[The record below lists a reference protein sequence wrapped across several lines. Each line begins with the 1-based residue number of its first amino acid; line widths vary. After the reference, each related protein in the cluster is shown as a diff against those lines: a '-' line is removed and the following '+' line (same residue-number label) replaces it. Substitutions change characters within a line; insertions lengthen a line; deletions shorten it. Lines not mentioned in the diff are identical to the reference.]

1 MKTIEEAAIEYAV
14 KESKIDS
21 CKPVEIEQ
29 QLFAHELQYAFEAGA
44 QFALTWI
51 PIKYLHPQHDS
62 WVLVKTDLCR
72 FPCQVCQVKID
83 KFISTDNKIVL
94 NVTYWRPIEYK

>member
-1 MKTIEEAAIEYAV
+1 MKTIEQAQNEHYLHKDFEVY
-14 KESKIDS
+14 S
-21 CKPVEIEQ
+21 
-29 QLFAHELQYAFEAGA
+29 FEAGVYFA
-44 QFALTWI
+44 QTWI
-51 PIKYLHPQHDS
+51 KISDEHPEHDS

-94 NVTYWRPIEYK
+94 NVTHWRPIEYK